1 MELFKRAFAAVVLAA
16 GVVASNSVEA
26 QSYRFP
32 PQTGI
37 WGNPA
42 ESGRGW
48 SFEIQNDI
56 VVISTYSYDTSGRAT
71 WFLSAGAWDPA
82 TGTVTQRLNSFSGG
96 QCIGCTYVAPLAT
109 DLGQVRFEFTSPS
122 SGRAIYPNGSVIP
135 ITRVQFGHATPLGL
149 LGGVWATA
157 WLGSSGNT
165 FALFPWF
172 KRNSPTLA
180 NAVEGNLF
188 DRSSPVVGG
197 PLAGSPVYGMVISSV
212 TGFFDYYFATI
223 ENDKFTGLACTR
235 RSTDPAPSLSQ
246 CTGLLG
252 GGRLYSHEGSRSLPG
267 FTLAVT
273 QSAEKS
279 AAGERDSARWVDSG
293 EMAASD
299 QVLAMQQMLGDLLA
313 KSGAGRDPTR
323 DVEGLR
329 MRLQQ
334 ITNEQ

>member
-1 MELFKRAFAAVVLAA
+1 MGIARGALAFLAILA
-16 GVVASNSVEA
+16 MSSGIAEA

-48 SFEIQNDI
+48 SFEVQNDI
-56 VVISTYSYDTSGRAT
+56 VVISTYTYDTAGRAT

-82 TGTVTQRLNSFSGG
+82 TGIVSQRLNAYSGG
-96 QCIGCTYVAPLAT
+96 QCIGCSYVAPVVA
-109 DLGQVRFEFTSPS
+109 DLGQVRFEFTTTA
-122 SGRAIYPNGSVIP
+122 SGRAIFPNGTVIP
-135 ITRVQFGHATPLGL
+135 ISRVQFAHATPLGL

-157 WLGSSGNT
+157 WSGSSGST

-172 KRNSPTLA
+172 KRNSVTLA
-180 NAVEGNLF
+180 NAVEGNLLE
-188 DRSSPVVGG
+188 RSNPVVGG
-197 PLAGSPVYGMVISSV
+197 PLAGSAVYGIVISSV
-212 TGFFDYYFATI
+212 TGFFDYYFATV
-223 ENDKFTGLACTR
+223 ENDRLTGLACTR
-235 RSTDPAPSLSQ
+235 RSTDPAPPVSQ

-267 FTLAVT
+267 FASAVN
-273 QSAEKS
+273 QSSEKS
-279 AAGERDSARWVDSG
+279 DVSGDASARQVDSG
-293 EMAASD
+293 ALATSA
-299 QVLAMQQMLGDLLA
+299 QVHAMQHLLGVLLA
-313 KSGAGRDPTR
+313 KSSASRDPSD

-329 MRLQQ
+329 IRLLQ